1 MDELFFFLSPEEMK
15 KIHFS
20 HTINHLSFGI
30 RKDNYYVGKVYGDI
44 GEHADFAPFD
54 GMVGN

>member
-1 MDELFFFLSPEEMK
+1 MK